1 MSDRKNQIGERLF
14 AYLIIAFYYRFRK
27 LKGWEYGKLKHEP
40 VIRFGGYYLEDFYFN
55 EKTKQTEIR
64 QGLHKREP
72 LLVLGD
78 NFPVLTSTIHLN
90 ELFIYRQ
97 LGLRHYYTEKARFEK
112 HFDFKALIEVLAHE
126 IIHVI
131 ITDFYPN
138 EEEHGKL
145 HEKLVAEMVKIIE
158 VSPEYQELKE
168 FWK

>member
-1 MSDRKNQIGERLF
+1 MSDGKNQIGTRLF
-14 AYLIIAFYYRFRK
+14 AYLITGFYYRFRK
-27 LKGWEYGKLKHEP
+27 IKGWEYGKLKHEP
-40 VIRFGGYYLEDFYFN
+40 VISFGGYYLEDFYFN

-64 QGLHKREP
+64 QGFHKREP

-90 ELFIYRQ
+90 ELFLYRQ

-112 HFDFKALIEVLAHE
+112 HFDFRALIQVLAHE
-126 IIHVI
+126 IIHVTM
-131 ITDFYPN
+131 TDFYPN

-145 HEKLVAEMVKIIE
+145 HEKLVAEMIKLIE
-158 VSPEYQELKE
+158 ASPEYQELKE